1 MKRDHN
7 VKPQH
12 MKPNPK
18 ARPTRSWDAIDEQM
32 EREANAVKGSMHSA
46 GQLRTKNQIAD
57 TKETTAP
64 KRYQRNR

>member
-1 MKRDHN
+1 
-7 VKPQH
+7 

-18 ARPTRSWDAIDEQM
+18 ARPIRSWDAIDEQM

-46 GQLRTKNQIAD
+46 GQLRTKNLVAD

-64 KRYQRNR
+64 GRKQPRK